1 MKINPRVVEYN
12 STEKLVFC
20 TIYMSEEPNPLP
32 VKSDNIP
39 DLRKGY
45 DFEVGSL
52 LIISSTQKCLMS
64 NGDGTW
70 SEWTGGE
77 EEQNG

>member
-1 MKINPRVVEYN
+1 MKVNPRIVEYN
-12 STEKLVFC
+12 TTDKLVYVN
-20 TIYMSEEPNPLP
+20 IYMSDVPNPLP
-32 VKSDNIP
+32 SVSDDIP

-77 EEQNG
+77 EQNG